1 MVDLSRPI
9 FCIVGTDESINVI
22 GRGLVFLGRFAPQ
35 AMALGVFIG
44 LLAPW
49 LTDLMRPLLSSAVW
63 LLLVLSLLRV
73 DVDAVVAQLK
83 RPILPV
89 STTLWM
95 LIASPLI
102 VAAILTFFDFR
113 PGVEAG
119 MILAAG
125 SSALFSTPVLGV
137 MFGLNGALLLV
148 VLVASTLLVPISLPL
163 IALFLLG
170 FDMGADP
177 FELLVRM
184 SALVTSAVIAAF
196 VFKNMMGRETLV
208 KYAHIIDGWAVILLI
223 IFAVAIMQ
231 GLQARIID
239 APMDTLVVTGLSFA
253 TYVGLMILSGI
264 CFLCVGGKIGRQGLV
279 SLGFISGTRNLA
291 IILAVLPPNVD
302 PDIPLFFAV
311 GQFPI
316 YIMPLVLRPVINRL
330 LGKTKV

>member
-1 MVDLSRPI
+1 
-9 FCIVGTDESINVI
+9 
-22 GRGLVFLGRFAPQ
+22 
-35 AMALGVFIG
+35 MADRSD
-44 LLAPW
+44 A
-49 LTDLMRPLLSSAVW
+49 PLLSSAVW
-63 LLLVLSLLRV
+63 LLLVLSFLRV

>member
-1 MVDLSRPI
+1 MMGMVTRS
-9 FCIVGTDESINVI
+9 
-22 GRGLVFLGRFAPQ
+22 LVFLGRFAPQ

-49 LTDLMRPLLSSAVW
+49 LTDLLRPLLSTAVW

-73 DVDAVVAQLK
+73 DVDAVITRLK
-83 RPILPV
+83 RPMLPISV
-89 STTLWM
+89 TLWM
-95 LIASPLI
+95 LIASPII
-102 VAAILTFFDFR
+102 VAGILTLFDFR

-119 MILAAG
+119 MILSAA

-148 VLVASTLLVPISLPL
+148 VLVAGTLLVPITLPM

-177 FELLVRM
+177 FDLLVRM

-196 VFKNMMGRETLV
+196 VLKHMIGKEALA
-208 KYAHIIDGWAVILLI
+208 KYSYVMDGWAVVLLI
-223 IFAVAIMQ
+223 IFAIAIMQ
-231 GLQARIID
+231 GLTARIID
-239 APMDTLVVTGLSFA
+239 APLDTLVVTGLSFA
-253 TYVGLMILSGI
+253 TYGGLMVLSAL
-264 CFLCVGGKIGRQGLV
+264 CFLVVAPKIGRQGLV
-279 SLGFISGTRNLA
+279 SVSFISGTRNLA

-302 PDIPLFFAV
+302 PDILLFFAV

-316 YIMPLVLRPVINRL
+316 YIMPLVLRPVIHRL
-330 LGKTKV
+330 LGKSQG

>member
-1 MVDLSRPI
+1 M
-9 FCIVGTDESINVI
+9 I

-89 STTLWM
+89 SVTVWM
-95 LIASPLI
+95 LVASPVI
-102 VAAILTFFDFR
+102 VAGILTFFDFR

-119 MILAAG
+119 MILAAA

-148 VLVASTLLVPISLPL
+148 VLVASTLLAPITLPL
-163 IALFLLG
+163 VALFLLG

-196 VFKNMMGRETLV
+196 VLKNMMGREVLA
-208 KYAHIIDGWAVILLI
+208 KYAYVMDGCAVILLI
-223 IFAVAIMQ
+223 IFAIAIMQ
-231 GLQARIID
+231 GLQARIIE
-239 APMDTLVVTGLSFA
+239 APVDTLVITGLSFA
-253 TYVGLMILSGI
+253 TYVGLMILSAI
-264 CFLCVGGKIGRQGLV
+264 SFVCVGGKIGRQGLV
-279 SLGFISGTRNLA
+279 SVGFISGTRNLA
-291 IILAVLPPNVD
+291 IILAVLPPDVD

-316 YIMPLVLRPVINRL
+316 YIMPLVLRPVIKRL
-330 LGKTKV
+330 LGQA